1 MALSYSAGDVLEH
14 CQLNNMIRAAN
25 GDGVLSDPDST
36 SLEVTALSTS
46 MMVRVLAGK
55 CRIGD
60 EIESKSGTT
69 DLTIEASHATL
80 YRKDLITYDAS
91 ANTPAGI
98 KGTDH
103 AGGISDPIY
112 PPDIPAGDILLAI
125 VEVNPTV
132 TTIIPAD
139 LSDARIFCKLQKVFQ
154 MYASDVLRDSNDATE
169 TIPSG
174 SYAKIKDLGPVPEG
188 IIGGTLRIKF
198 AMWETSGAYTAYVRI
213 YRNGV
218 AVGTTRST
226 TSSVATTWSEDIDV
240 DERRH
245 DRIVGISHYHR
256 RACQQ
261 FSSLLRSTRD
271 PHGSK
276 RGVVIL

>member
-1 MALSYSAGDVLEH
+1 MTLNYTAGDVLEH

-60 EIESKSGTT
+60 AIESKSGTT

-80 YRKDLITYDAS
+80 YRKDIITYDAS
-91 ANTPAGI
+91 ANIPAVV
-98 KGTDH
+98 KGGDH
-103 AGGISDPIY
+103 AGGVSDPIY

-125 VEVNPTV
+125 VKVDPGV

-139 LSDARIFCKLQKVFQ
+139 LSDARIFCKLLSIFVAS
-154 MYASDVLRDSNDATE
+154 ASDVLRDSNDSIE
-169 TIPSG
+169 SLGSG
-174 SYAKIKDLGPVPEG
+174 AYAKIKDIGPVPEG
-188 IIGGTLRIKF
+188 VLSGTLRIKF
-198 AMWETSGAYTAYVRI
+198 AMNETATGSSYGRI

-218 AVGTTRST
+218 AVGTERST
-226 TSSVATTWSEDIDV
+226 AGASYTTWSEDIAGWTTGDTIELWGIHDTGDGNV
-240 DERRH
+240 KEFRVYCDHDETFLVPS
-245 DRIVGISHYHR
+245 I
-256 RACQQ
+256 AW
-261 FSSLLRSTRD
+261 
-271 PHGSK
+271 
-276 RGVVIL
+276 